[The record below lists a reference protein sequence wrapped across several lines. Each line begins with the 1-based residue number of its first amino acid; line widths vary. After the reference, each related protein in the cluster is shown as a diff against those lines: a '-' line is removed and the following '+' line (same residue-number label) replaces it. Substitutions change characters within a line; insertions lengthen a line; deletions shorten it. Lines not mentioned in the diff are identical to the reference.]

1 MQNDNFISSVRAKI
15 NTKKKRKASIF
26 YSVSI
31 LSVFVLTFYLQPIIN
46 SNSTLIFSSTNAL
59 DGHAIQEYILTE
71 EDILIYLIEELDVD
85 EFLSMSIDGDLFNN
99 FNLND
104 EGI

>member
-1 MQNDNFISSVRAKI
+1 MQNDNFISSVRSKI

-26 YSVSI
+26 YSISV

-46 SNSTLIFSSTNAL
+46 SNSVLVLASINEL
-59 DGHAIQEYILTE
+59 DSYAIEEYILTE
-71 EDILIYLIEELDVD
+71 EDILIYLIDELDVD
-85 EFLSMSIDGDLFNN
+85 ELLSMSIDEDLFNN

>member
-1 MQNDNFISSVRAKI
+1 MQSDNFISSVRAKI
-15 NTKKKRKASIF
+15 NTKKKTKASIF

-46 SNSTLIFSSTNAL
+46 SNSILIFSSTNEL
-59 DGHAIQEYILTE
+59 DGYAIQKYILTE

-85 EFLSMSIDGDLFNN
+85 EFLSMSIDGGLFNN
-99 FNLND
+99 LNLND

>member
-1 MQNDNFISSVRAKI
+1 MQNDNFISSVRSKI

-26 YSVSI
+26 YSISV

-46 SNSTLIFSSTNAL
+46 SNSAL
-59 DGHAIQEYILTE
+59 VLASINELDSYAIEEYILTE
-71 EDILIYLIEELDVD
+71 EDILIYLIDELDVD
-85 EFLSMSIDGDLFNN
+85 ELLSMSIDEDLFNN